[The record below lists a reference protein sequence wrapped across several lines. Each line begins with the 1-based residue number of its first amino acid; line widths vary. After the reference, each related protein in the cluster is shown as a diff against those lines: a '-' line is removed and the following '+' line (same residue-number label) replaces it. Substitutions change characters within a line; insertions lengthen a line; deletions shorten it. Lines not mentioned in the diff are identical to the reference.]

1 MVARRAHNPKVIGSN
16 PIPATN
22 LDPLFWGFLLGIIM
36 AKIADK
42 VFALINPVV
51 RDMGYEL
58 LGLEYVPSGK
68 HSVLRVYIDSDNGV
82 GVNDCESVSRQVSA
96 IMDVEDPISGQ
107 YNLEISSPGIERPLF
122 TIAHYQRFLGNE
134 VSLRLYRPIDGR
146 RKFTG
151 SIGSISEANNTIEL
165 VTELGPVTMDLVLI
179 EKANLVAHY

>member
-1 MVARRAHNPKVIGSN
+1 
-16 PIPATN
+16 
-22 LDPLFWGFLLGIIM
+22 M

-42 VFALINPVV
+42 VFSIINSSINEL
-51 RDMGYEL
+51 GYEL
-58 LGLEYVPSGK
+58 LGIEYVSSGK
-68 HSVLRVYIDSDNGV
+68 HSILRLYIDTEKGI
-82 GVNDCESVSRQVSA
+82 GVNDCEAVSRQVSA

-134 VSLRLYRPIDGR
+134 VNLRLYRPIDGR

-165 VTELGPVTMDLVLI
+165 VTELGPVTMDLSLI
-179 EKANLVAHY
+179 EKANLVAHF